1 MSFQRGVVPGV
12 MGELSLLLPQSLP
25 PQAQAVLSHAAFAVS
40 YDLSLIPI
48 PLPSRAV
55 LQDGCLKLQ
64 HNFQESGHVLVPWKV
79 SAADCRVLE
88 SASLCSRLHPYRLLL
103 ELARGELHQLRQY
116 VEDWTAIGV
125 QLPDSFSGSLRNTT
139 RLFVSALGAEEQQ
152 QDQLSAAVLEQCSHL
167 SDALVREFTQQM
179 LETRLQKAGQLST
192 RLAAQSAEPWG
203 ATLADYQRSC
213 NAAHVAIRWR
223 QVEPAEG
230 RWRWEIW
237 DEALH
242 EALAAGMPITAG
254 PLIDLSLEAL
264 PEWLLVH
271 RDDWPTLAALM
282 CDYVESAIQRYRSSI
297 RRWVILAGFNL
308 SDPLGL
314 DEDQRLRL
322 AHRLLRA
329 AQQVD
334 PDLEISIRLAQPWG
348 DYLSMHPSAI
358 APLVFADDLLRGGA
372 QLATLD
378 LEIRFGPL
386 PRASWPRDL
395 LDTFRLFDLYGIL
408 GIPLSVTL
416 AVPAALPSD
425 MPSETPSVHLCSW
438 IGSEWGPSQQAEW
451 GAALTALALSLPT
464 VQAVTWESWQGSPS
478 STFPPLG
485 LLDAH
490 GQPQPLWQHWCQL
503 RRRYLQ

>member
-1 MSFQRGVVPGV
+1 

-25 PQAQAVLSHAAFAVS
+25 PQAQAILSHAAFAVS

-64 HNFQESGHVLVPWKV
+64 HNFQESGHVLVPWKM
-79 SAADCRVLE
+79 AEGDCRVLE

-103 ELARGELHQLRQY
+103 ELARGELHQLRQHT
-116 VEDWTAIGV
+116 EDWTAIGV
-125 QLPDSFSGSLRNTT
+125 QLPESFYRSLRNAT
-139 RLFVSALGAEEQQ
+139 RLFVSALGAEEKQ
-152 QDQLSAAVLEQCSHL
+152 QDQLSAAVLEQCSQL
-167 SDALVREFTQQM
+167 SDELVRQFTQQM
-179 LETRLQKAGQLST
+179 LETRLAEEGRLAT
-192 RLAAQSAEPWG
+192 RLAAQTAEPWG
-203 ATLADYQRSC
+203 VTLAEYPRGC
-213 NAAHVAIRWR
+213 NAAHLAVRWR

-230 RWRWEIW
+230 RWNWEVW
-237 DEALH
+237 DRVLH
-242 EALAAGMPITAG
+242 EAETAGLPITAG
-254 PLIDLSLEAL
+254 PLIDLSLDAL

-297 RRWVILAGFNL
+297 RRWIVLAGFNL
-308 SDPLGL
+308 ADPLGL
-314 DEDQRLRL
+314 EEEERLRL

-334 PDLEISIRLAQPWG
+334 PELEIGIRLAQPWG
-348 DYLSMHPSAI
+348 DYLSLYPSAI
-358 APLVFADDLLRGGA
+358 SPLVFADELLRGGLQVA
-372 QLATLD
+372 ALD

-395 LDTFRLFDLYGIL
+395 LDTFRLFGLYGVL

-416 AVPAALPSD
+416 GIPAALPNAAPAESA
-425 MPSETPSVHLCSW
+425 PTSICSQ
-438 IGSEWGPSQQAEW
+438 IGSDWGPSQQAEW

-464 VQAVTWESWQGSPS
+464 VQAVTWESWQESP
-478 STFPPLG
+478 TPDFPPVG
-485 LLDAH
+485 LLDAR
-490 GQPQPLWQHWCQL
+490 GQPQPLWQQWCQL
-503 RRRYLQ
+503 RRRYLP